1 MLLCKLS
8 WLSGVVIIFIG
19 VSVRAQK
26 LTAVRDKVSVNVRQ
40 DVSLNWTLEIKPG
53 EESLILCGTSTSG
66 LENSTPTLK
75 DVLFVKG
82 KFQDKPQPS
91 DEMPSKFSG
100 RVHMI
105 WQSQTISL
113 TIKRVDLSDKGF
125 YMCEVSTLFVTAR
138 EKISLEV
145 IDPPRITTVL
155 PKEIN
160 KSEGQNLQLTCEA
173 NGRPKPRVSWKR
185 GETVFNRTR
194 QISSLNFSPLTYKD
208 HGEYRCVAENAGGR
222 EEKKVKI
229 NVQYSPKE
237 TNITTD
243 AYQDTVSDGNRISIT
258 CEAYGNPKPL
268 YQFFIEDKPITNRK
282 AEISGVLSVTAITF
296 GQSGIYSCVPENEKG
311 KGPKK
316 EVTIYVRHKPEITRQ
331 PANVAVDED
340 SPVSGFCDAKGYP
353 PPEITWEKVRGNKL
367 VARGRN
373 LFIPNAQRSDKGRYR
388 CVASNDI
395 GYASAEFRIDVYY
408 KPVINRTASS
418 QDVPVWAGNT
428 ANLSCVADGNPAP
441 RYIWTNS
448 TGHVATSEESGV
460 LQVTPQDSDGFGP
473 YTCTVENSKGKDSYD
488 IRLVK
493 VDKPIV
499 KLNLEARST
508 TSLSFTWSL
517 LSDGMSNLHLQ
528 YYTLRYRMDQD
539 STWLTERISS
549 QVNSFVL
556 TDLQPYTLYTVQLL
570 ATNLHFTSD
579 PSRVTAMTGAAAP
592 GPPENVRAY
601 AANRTSIRVEW
612 DPPKKPNGPIKTY
625 SVFIPDSVHLV
636 SVKENVTEVV
646 IGRLEPYTNYTVKV
660 RVQNS
665 VGTKESSAVIVQT
678 KQSAPSKPG
687 KLEANMTGPYSVRL
701 KWTKPKRPNGIIVI
715 FKVRMFWRFKNR
727 KGGYKYDTYII
738 PAKVTNKRRKRRLA
752 RETSDNI
759 VWRLDPFRD
768 IELKKIQPF
777 AIISVRVSEATRDDD
792 KEPMWSPFS
801 SNQTIETKEGAPGAP
816 SDVKLE
822 EKSATSL
829 LVTWKSPEY
838 PNGIIQG
845 YRIIYSDNTG
855 RNVST
860 ADITKGLTNKTLFY
874 LLTGLK
880 ENAEYKVYVQAF
892 TSYPGK
898 VSSPVIYNKTPDV
911 AERTGVDT
919 GSLYG
924 GVFAGIIILAFAI
937 IIIALIIRKHRR
949 RRDSTELKNNR
960 YAVAN
965 SNDSGIGDK
974 DSLDRVPGIKYLQG
988 RRGSEDVV
996 GPGKFVTIKPIPIE
1010 KLREYCEINQA
1021 DGNKAF
1027 REEFVSIR
1035 VPGNFTWESSQRPE
1049 NKAKNRYKNIIPYDH
1064 TRVQL
1069 VELDGYPG
1077 SDYINANFIDGYN
1090 HHCKFIATQGPVAS
1104 TFGDFWRTV
1113 WDQGVCIIVMVTN
1126 MVEGGRIKCL
1136 KYWPSASPEMY
1147 GPVLVSPGDEEELAD
1162 YVIRKFSVQ
1171 MTSDTAE
1178 YRARE
1183 VIQYHFT
1190 AWPDQGVPTHATSL
1204 LAFLKKVRAS
1214 VPEDSGP
1221 ILTHCSAGVGRTG
1234 TYIVLD
1240 AMLDQID
1247 AEGVVDIYG
1256 FVCHI
1261 RQQRSAMVQTEA
1273 QYVFIHDALVEYVTC
1288 GSTEFAVRDL
1298 PENLRVL
1305 NTIDP
1310 DSGDSLLVVEF
1321 KNLGLGDSDYDSF
1334 ISASQPENK
1343 SKNRFAI
1350 LPFDRSRV
1358 KLWPFTGMVG
1368 SDYINASFVDSFQ
1381 QREAF
1386 IATQAPLDTTVVDF
1400 WRMTW
1405 EYEANCIVML
1415 CTQNEREEG
1424 ICASYLPHK
1433 EEFIV
1438 YGLLMIEIEA
1448 EDLRNGFC
1456 RRQLKITNTK
1466 SGEERTLY
1474 HFHFTDWAER
1484 SIPLNGVGLLDMMK
1498 CITRVQQQTGNG
1510 PIVVHCS
1517 DGSGRTGTFCA
1528 INIAL
1533 ERVKLDGSVD
1543 MFQTVRRLRTQRPL
1557 MVQTAEQYK
1566 FCYEMVR
1573 LFVDSFSDY
1582 ANFK

>member
-1 MLLCKLS
+1 M
-8 WLSGVVIIFIG
+8 
-19 VSVRAQK
+19 
-26 LTAVRDKVSVNVRQ
+26 
-40 DVSLNWTLEIKPG
+40 
-53 EESLILCGTSTSG
+53 
-66 LENSTPTLK
+66 
-75 DVLFVKG
+75 
-82 KFQDKPQPS
+82 
-91 DEMPSKFSG
+91 SK
-100 RVHMI
+100 
-105 WQSQTISL
+105 
-113 TIKRVDLSDKGF
+113 
-125 YMCEVSTLFVTAR
+125 
-138 EKISLEV
+138 
-145 IDPPRITTVL
+145 
-155 PKEIN
+155 
-160 KSEGQNLQLTCEA
+160 
-173 NGRPKPRVSWKR
+173 
-185 GETVFNRTR
+185 
-194 QISSLNFSPLTYKD
+194 
-208 HGEYRCVAENAGGR
+208 
-222 EEKKVKI
+222 
-229 NVQYSPKE
+229 
-237 TNITTD
+237 
-243 AYQDTVSDGNRISIT
+243 
-258 CEAYGNPKPL
+258 
-268 YQFFIEDKPITNRK
+268 
-282 AEISGVLSVTAITF
+282 
-296 GQSGIYSCVPENEKG
+296 
-311 KGPKK
+311 
-316 EVTIYVRHKPEITRQ
+316 
-331 PANVAVDED
+331 
-340 SPVSGFCDAKGYP
+340 
-353 PPEITWEKVRGNKL
+353 
-367 VARGRN
+367 
-373 LFIPNAQRSDKGRYR
+373 
-388 CVASNDI
+388 
-395 GYASAEFRIDVYY
+395 
-408 KPVINRTASS
+408 
-418 QDVPVWAGNT
+418 
-428 ANLSCVADGNPAP
+428 
-441 RYIWTNS
+441 
-448 TGHVATSEESGV
+448 
-460 LQVTPQDSDGFGP
+460 
-473 YTCTVENSKGKDSYD
+473 
-488 IRLVK
+488 
-493 VDKPIV
+493 
-499 KLNLEARST
+499 
-508 TSLSFTWSL
+508 
-517 LSDGMSNLHLQ
+517 LHLQ
-528 YYTLRYRMDQD
+528 HYTLQYRTDQD
-539 STWLTERISS
+539 SHWSTKRISS
-549 QVNSFVL
+549 EKSSFLL
-556 TDLQPYTLYTVQLL
+556 TDLQPYTWYTVQLL
-570 ATNLHFTSD
+570 ATNFHFTSD
-579 PSRVTAMTGAAAP
+579 PSRVITRTGEAAP
-592 GPPENVRAY
+592 GPPENVKAY
-601 AANRTSIRVEW
+601 AVNWTSIRVEW
-612 DPPKKPNGPIKTY
+612 DPPQKPNGELKLY
-625 SVFIPDSVHLV
+625 SVYIPDSPHFV
-636 SVKENVTEVV
+636 SVMPNFTEVI
-646 IGRLEPYTNYTVKV
+646 IGHLEPYTNYTVKV
-660 RVQNS
+660 KVKNS
-665 VGTKESSAVIVQT
+665 AGEEESSAVIVQT

-687 KLEANMTGPYSVRL
+687 KLEANVTGPYSVRL
-701 KWTKPKRPNGIIVI
+701 KWSKPKRPNGIIVL

-727 KGGYKYDTYII
+727 KGGYKYETYTI
-738 PAKVTNKRRKRRLA
+738 PAKVTNKRKKRRLA
-752 RETSDNI
+752 REMSDKI
-759 VWRLDPFRD
+759 VWKLDPFRE
-768 IELKKIQPF
+768 IELKRIQPF
-777 AIISVRVSEATRDDD
+777 AIISVRVSEATRDDQE
-792 KEPMWSPFS
+792 EPMWSPFS
-801 SNQTIETKEGAPGAP
+801 SNQTIETEEGAPSTP
-816 SDVKLE
+816 TDVKVE
-822 EKSATSL
+822 EKTATSI
-829 LVTWKSPEY
+829 LVTWKPPEY

-845 YRIIYSDNTG
+845 YRIIYSNNTG
-855 RNVST
+855 KNFST
-860 ADITKGLTNKTLFY
+860 ADITKGLNDKTLSY
-874 LLTGLK
+874 LLTDLK
-880 ENAEYKVYVQAF
+880 EKTEYKVYVQAF
-892 TSYPGK
+892 TSYPGE
-898 VSSPVIYNKTPDV
+898 VSSPVIYNKKPGDV

-924 GVFAGIIILAFAI
+924 GVFAGIIVLAFAI
-937 IIIALIIRKHRR
+937 IIIVLIIRKHRR

-974 DSLDRVPGIKYLQG
+974 ESLDRVPGIKYLQG
-988 RRGSEDVV
+988 RRGSEEKYFQQTRCMPGEKASRNSEAWKRCTLSSDVV

-1021 DGNKAF
+1021 DGKKAF

-1069 VELDGYPG
+1069 VELDGCPG

-1090 HHCKFIATQGPVAS
+1090 HHCKFIATQGPVAH

-1113 WDQGVCIIVMVTN
+1113 WDQGVCVIVMVTN
-1126 MVEGGRIKCL
+1126 IVEGGRIKCL
-1136 KYWPSASPEMY
+1136 KYWPSACPEMY

-1162 YVIRKFSVQ
+1162 YVVRKFSIQ

-1183 VIQYHFT
+1183 VIQFHFT

-1234 TYIVLD
+1234 AYIVLD

-1261 RQQRSAMVQTEA
+1261 RQQRSSMVQTEA
-1273 QYVFIHDALVEYVTC
+1273 QYVFIHDALMEYVTC

-1298 PENLRVL
+1298 PERLRVL

-1310 DSGDSLLVVEF
+1310 DSGDSLLVAQF

-1343 SKNRFAI
+1343 TKNRFAI

-1405 EYEANCIVML
+1405 EYEAYCIVML
-1415 CTQNEREEG
+1415 CTQSEREEEL
-1424 ICASYLPHK
+1424 CASYLPHK
-1433 EEFIV
+1433 EEFTV
-1438 YGLLMIEIEA
+1438 YGLLMIEVEA

-1466 SGEERTLY
+1466 SGEVRTHY

-1566 FCYEMVR
+1566 FCYEMIR

-1582 ANFK
+1582 TNFK